1 MTIFQTMKLNFQFW
15 GFLILV
21 ETKKKKNKEK
31 LLKKSGS
38 FEYDNNPRENGLSY
52 LPLTETPSDEIFDEI
67 VDRLVKPLS

>member
-1 MTIFQTMKLNFQFW
+1 MTIFQTMQESSLKL
-15 GFLILV
+15 
-21 ETKKKKNKEK
+21 KKKKKEK